1 MQFDNTLDV
10 AFGESRNTKHWKNRQ
25 INWSALIE
33 KLSVSHV
40 TVETHA
46 EYLKFDKKRQDEIKD
61 VGAFVGGYLTGGRR
75 LATTVAHRQLITL
88 DLDSATGM
96 EFETWKL
103 VYGYAACVYSTHK
116 HTPEKPRLRLVI
128 PLDREVA
135 SDEYEP
141 IARRIAEWLGIEAF
155 DITTFQLHRLM
166 YWPSTP
172 KDIMP
177 VFEYLDAEWLSADYV
192 LSTYKDWR
200 DSSEWPVS
208 EKVDKLI
215 NHLAKKQEDPLGKP
229 GVIGAFC
236 RSYSIHEAIE
246 TFLSEVYSPCDA
258 DNRYT
263 YKNGST
269 AAGLITYDDKF
280 AYSHHGTD
288 PISGMLCN
296 AFDLVRIHKFGLR
309 DEDAKSDTPVSSLPS
324 FKAMQDFASGDEKTR
339 QLLVSEKLDSAKKDF
354 EGIEVENIKD
364 EDWIKLLKV
373 NKRGEILAGLDNI
386 VLVIQNDPQLKGRF
400 IFDEF
405 NQREIAVLKLPWR
418 GVKNDSFVKDTDISN
433 LKHFLK
439 IKYDISVS
447 TVTVEDALNVV
458 FEANK
463 INSVKDYLEGL
474 VWDGEARVERLFI
487 DYLGLEDTEYSKA
500 ITRKS
505 LVAAVTRAYTPGVK
519 FDYMLTLVGP
529 QGVGKST
536 ILSKLGLGWF
546 NDTFNFNML
555 ANGNKAYEAL
565 QGSWLIEV
573 GELAGLRKAEVEAA
587 KSFLSS
593 KEDRYR
599 VSYGRRM
606 SYFPRRCVFFGTT
619 NNDNFLRDAT
629 GNRRFW
635 VAQTGVIEP
644 VKCLFT
650 GLDKEE
656 INQIWAEAVHIYKEG
671 AEELYLS
678 KELEEYAKKL
688 QEEHTEVDEREG
700 LIKEYL
706 ETLLPANWGEMG
718 LFERRAWLQSDD
730 EVRAKG
736 TVQRDKVCAAEIWCE
751 LLGGK
756 IENMTTQN
764 TKFIHQIMGKMEGW
778 SKAKSQLL
786 FQKYGYQRGYAKNGM
801 SHQSGFTYIHNKNTV
816 YVEKTESG
824 VNIEENDIHKN
835 IHTKGPVYVS
845 GKNDIHNI
853 HNTYTK
859 S

>member
-1 MQFDNTLDV
+1 MLSLKFDNSLDI
-10 AFGESRNTKHWKNRQ
+10 ATGHSRNTKTWKNKQ
-25 INWSALIE
+25 ITWSALVE
-33 KLSVSHV
+33 KLSTSHV

-46 EYLKFDKKRQDEIKD
+46 EYMSLDKKRQDEIKD

-75 LATTVAHRQLITL
+75 KATTVAHRQLITL
-88 DLDSATGM
+88 DLDSATGG
-96 EFETWKL
+96 EWETWCSL
-103 VYGYAACVYSTHK
+103 YGYAACVYSTHK
-116 HTPEKPRLRLVI
+116 HTPEQPRLRLVI

-172 KDIMP
+172 KDITP
-177 VFEYLDAEWLSADYV
+177 VFNYLDASWLSADYV
-192 LSTYKDWR
+192 LGTYKNWH
-200 DSSEWPVS
+200 DSSEWPIS
-208 EKVDKLI
+208 EQVNAAI
-215 NHLAKKQEDPLGKP
+215 HRAIKKQEDPLTKP
-229 GVIGAFC
+229 GIIGAFC
-236 RSYSIHEAIE
+236 RSYTIQEAIE
-246 TFLSEVYSPCDA
+246 TFLSEIYSPCDA

-263 YKNGST
+263 YINGST
-269 AAGLITYDDKF
+269 AAGLILYDDKF

-288 PISGMLCN
+288 PVSGMLCN

-309 DEDAKSDTPVSSLPS
+309 DEDAKPDTPVSSLPS
-324 FKAMQDFASGDEKTR
+324 FKAMQNFASEDKNTVK
-339 QLLVSEKLDSAKKDF
+339 LLVSEKLIAAKEDF
-354 EGIEVENIKD
+354 KEVEIEDIKN
-364 EDWIKLLKV
+364 EDWISKLKTAK
-373 NKRGEILAGLDNI
+373 NGDILAGLDNV
-386 VLVIQNDPQLKGRF
+386 VLIIQNDPQLKGRF
-400 IFDEF
+400 IFDDF

-418 GVKNDSFVKDTDISN
+418 GVKNDSFVKDTDVSN

-439 IKYDISVS
+439 IKYDVSVS
-447 TVTVEDALNVV
+447 TITVEDALNVV

-463 INSVKDYLEGL
+463 INSVKDYLEKL
-474 VWDGEARVERLFI
+474 VWDGEVRLERLFI
-487 DYLGLEDTEYSKA
+487 DYLGLEDTDYSKA

-505 LVAAVTRAYTPGVK
+505 LVAAVTRAYQPGVK

-536 ILSKLGLGWF
+536 ILSKLGGGWF

-599 VSYGRRM
+599 VSYGRRI

-635 VAQTGVIEP
+635 VAQTNVTEP

-650 GLDKEE
+650 DLNKEE

-671 AEELYLS
+671 TETLYLS
-678 KELEEYAKKL
+678 KELEVYAEEL
-688 QEEHTEVDEREG
+688 QQEHTEVDEREG

-706 ETLLPANWGEMG
+706 GTLLPATWPEMNIY
-718 LFERRAWLQSDD
+718 ERRAWLASDD
-730 EVRAKG
+730 EVRAEGKIE
-736 TVQRDKVCAAEIWCE
+736 RNKVCAAEIWCE

-756 IENMTTQN
+756 VENMTTQN
-764 TKFIHQIMGKMEGW
+764 TKFIHQIMGKMGGW
-778 SKAKSQLL
+778 KKSNGPIL
-786 FQKYGYQRGYAKNGM
+786 FNKYGKQRGYVIKEKFNILWQ
-801 SHQSGFTYIHNKNTV
+801 HSGNTV
-816 YVEKTESG
+816 TKTG
-824 VNIEENDIHKN
+824 RLH
-835 IHTKGPVYVS
+835 G
-845 GKNDIHNI
+845 
-853 HNTYTK
+853 NT
-859 S
+859 SL